1 MSIVFKR
8 LKSISFVL
16 FFALSLLSCTQK
28 KVNKLNKEG
37 MEFFEQKKF
46 EKANQVFTEILNLDK
61 DFMPAYFNRA
71 IANSF
76 LSKNEDALKDLN
88 HIIKTQGYSEE
99 IILNR
104 AIIYE
109 NLGKYNKAIKDY
121 NQILKVNPKH
131 LKATHYKGISLYYIG
146 DFNAAIK
153 TYNKAIKNG
162 LNSTGVYYNKG
173 VALDCLNK
181 YKEAIESYS
190 KAIKLD
196 KKFKQAIYVRGVAY
210 YNLKDIRLAKA
221 NLEYAK
227 KLGCPK
233 AASALESIK

>member
-8 LKSISFVL
+8 LKSLSFVL
-16 FFALSLLSCTQK
+16 LFALSLSSCTQM
-28 KVNKLNKEG
+28 KVDKLNKKG
-37 MEFFEQKKF
+37 MAFFEQKKF
-46 EKANQVFTEILNLDK
+46 KKANQVFTEILSLDK

-76 LSKNEDALKDLN
+76 LSKNKSALKDLN
-88 HIIKTQGYSEE
+88 HIIKTQAYSEE
-99 IILNR
+99 TILNR

-109 NLGKYNKAIKDY
+109 NLGKYKKAIKDY
-121 NQILKVNPKH
+121 DKILKVNPKH
-131 LKATHYKGISLYYIG
+131 LQATHFKGISLYYTG

-153 TYNKAIKNG
+153 EYDKAIKNG
-162 LNSTGVYYNKG
+162 LNVTGVYYNKG

-181 YKEAIESYS
+181 YKEAIQTYS

-196 KKFKQAIYVRGVAY
+196 KKFKQAIYARGVAY

-227 KLGCPK
+227 KLGYPK
-233 AASALESIK
+233 AASTLKTIK